1 VTGLPKGTDVEG
13 VDLHHLAKGDGPH
26 PRSSPIAFAELGPE
40 IYALETAGWKYIHNP
55 KGYSSPGTAEHGS
68 GYFGFFQIAEEE
80 LFDLEADPGE
90 HHNVALQRPKIAADR
105 RGGEAPSR
113 DVGGEPR
120 GARGARLSRAAQ
132 LTGVSRVARALCP
145 LRTARRPL
153 TNTGIVNAWYISAID
168 FRTGKLAWRKYVG
181 SGKQWDNA
189 MLTLSIG
196 PDGLLTSGMH
206 TGVLGLR
213 DAKKP

>member
-90 HHNVALQRPKIAADR
+90 HHNAALQRPKIAEALRERLDAWLLT
-105 RGGEAPSR
+105 GEEARPRAAMSEASR
-113 DVGGEPR
+113 AELEALGYLEPR
-120 GARGARLSRAAQ
+120 SSRE
-132 LTGVSRVARALCP
+132 S
-145 LRTARRPL
+145 
-153 TNTGIVNAWYISAID
+153 
-168 FRTGKLAWRKYVG
+168 VG
-181 SGKQWDNA
+181 LPEPSVPSEPHGD
-189 MLTLSIG
+189 
-196 PDGLLTSGMH
+196 
-206 TGVLGLR
+206 R
-213 DAKKP
+213 